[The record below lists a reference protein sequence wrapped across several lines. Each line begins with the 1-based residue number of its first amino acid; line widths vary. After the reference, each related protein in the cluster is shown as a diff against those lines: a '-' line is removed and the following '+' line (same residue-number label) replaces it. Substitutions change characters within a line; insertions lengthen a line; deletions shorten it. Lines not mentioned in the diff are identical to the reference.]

1 LPSRR
6 GLTAAAQPSCRCRAG
21 RSRPSHERAVAY
33 LVGTPNL
40 ADELEEGLARLGL
53 SVEDVEEEHL

>member
-1 LPSRR
+1 LLSRR
-6 GLTAAAQPSCRCRAG
+6 GLTAAAQPSCRCPAG

-33 LVGTPNL
+33 LIGTPKL
-40 ADELEEGLARLGL
+40 ADGLGGLARLDL